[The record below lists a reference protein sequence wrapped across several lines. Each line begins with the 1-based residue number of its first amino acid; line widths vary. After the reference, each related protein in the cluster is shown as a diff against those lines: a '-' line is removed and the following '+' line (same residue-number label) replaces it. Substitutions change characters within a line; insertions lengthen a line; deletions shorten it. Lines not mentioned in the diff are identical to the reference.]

1 METQSE
7 IAQLKQEV
15 TRLRRE
21 MDELKQFIQY
31 NPPGTGDDDQPEAA
45 YITIRCAIFS
55 LVHPANP
62 NHSLINMMGSRD
74 KGAFIS
80 LLGPDERTRVL
91 LQTEKGASEMTLF
104 GDKPGQYAA
113 TLLVKDGEPEL
124 ALYGRQGKLGVL
136 AKVAGETELGQVGVC
151 EGGKPRAIM
160 QARAKGSGGGI
171 SVVHDDGHP
180 RVAITSEVASGDI
193 LMVTPDMQVGVK
205 ISSNGMDGGFITVN
219 RANGKAGVILS
230 NIGTGGAVIINDK
243 QGKIM
248 ASLPSM
254 DSPEAPE

>member
-1 METQSE
+1 METQTE
-7 IAQLKQEV
+7 ITQLKQEV

-21 MDELKQFIQY
+21 MDELKQFIRY
-31 NPPGTGDDDQPEAA
+31 NPPGTGDDDKPEAA
-45 YITIRCAIFS
+45 YLTIRCAIFT
-55 LVHPANP
+55 LAHPANP
-62 NHSLINMMGSRD
+62 NHSLIHMMGSRD
-74 KGAFIS
+74 KDAIIMLAGK
-80 LLGPDERTRVL
+80 DEKTRLL
-91 LQTEKGASEMTLF
+91 LQVDQDVPEVTLF
-104 GDKPGQYAA
+104 GQPGQYGA
-113 TLLVKDGEPEL
+113 TLRVEKGEPEL
-124 ALYGRQGKLGVL
+124 AMYGQQGKLGVL
-136 AKVAGETELGQVGVC
+136 AKVAGATELGQVGVC

-160 QARAKGSGGGI
+160 QARAKGTGGGI
-171 SVVHDDGHP
+171 SVVHDDGHA

-230 NIGTGGAVIINDK
+230 NIATGGAVIINDK

-248 ASLPSM
+248 ASLPST